1 MKRRI
6 VILAERRFG
15 PVTSKM
21 ANGII
26 RYLDKEVKAVIDS
39 TKAGKTVQ
47 QVLGMGGD
55 IPVYASLDE
64 SLQHNPN
71 TLLIGISPPGGQF
84 PSEWYSIIIKAIQNK
99 LNIVSGLHEFLNDVP
114 EFRVLAEKYSVKLI
128 DLRHYN
134 YKGTIAR
141 GIARNFQS
149 KIILTVG
156 THGNI
161 GKMTATIELVK
172 QMQKSGKSA
181 DWLATGQIGIMIKGK
196 GIPLDTIKGDF
207 ISGAV
212 ETSIASM
219 DGNFEYIFIEG
230 QGSIQHLGYSPVA
243 LGLLHGSLPD
253 ALILCHRT
261 DIGVS
266 DYGVN
271 TDDLESSIR
280 LHEQMLEFV
289 KPAKVIGISLNTY
302 NLPEEKAKQYVAEVK
317 ARTGLPTTDPVR
329 YSTGELT
336 DAIIS
341 YFQNYRKI
349 QTK

>member
-6 VILAERRFG
+6 VILAEQRFG
-15 PVTSKM
+15 PITSKM

-26 RYLDKEVKAVIDS
+26 RYLDKEVMAVIDS
-39 TKAGKTVQ
+39 TKAGLTVQ
-47 QVLGMGGD
+47 AVLGIGGD
-55 IPVYASLDE
+55 IPIYATLDE

-84 PSEWYSIIIKAIQNK
+84 PSDWYSIIINAIQNR

-114 EFRVLAEKYSVKLI
+114 EFKVLAEKYNVRLI
-128 DLRHYN
+128 DLRFHDHH
-134 YKGTIAR
+134 GAIAR

-161 GKMTATIELVK
+161 GKMTATIEMVK
-172 QMQKSGKSA
+172 QMQRSGKSA

-212 ETSIASM
+212 ETAIAAI
-219 DGNFEYIFIEG
+219 DGNFEYIFVEG

-243 LGLLHGSLPD
+243 LGLMHGSLPD
-253 ALILCHRT
+253 AMILCHRT
-261 DIGVS
+261 DVGIS

-271 TDDLESSIR
+271 TDDLEKSIR
-280 LHEQMLEFV
+280 IHEQMLDFV

-302 NLPEEKAKQYVAEVK
+302 NLSLDKSRQVVDDIKN
-317 ARTGLPTTDPVR
+317 RTGLPVTDPIKF
-329 YSTGELT
+329 SADELT
-336 DAIIS
+336 ETIIE
-341 YFQNYRKI
+341 YFKSYRKRN
-349 QTK
+349 